1 MMWVR
6 CNMNRT
12 LIALALG
19 IITALGLTGC
29 GVQQQAVT
37 HDEIMSQ
44 LPDKTKA
51 SLERSNAPK
60 EIDKEFRKRFEATQ
74 KTAHNIVQQDGDT
87 ITVKH
92 QLGTTVM
99 PKEHKRIVVIR
110 AEDPMIA
117 LDEPFIAASYNDKSY
132 LYKDLVA
139 RNVQHISI
147 NDETKSINYEQVQA
161 LKPDLIIM
169 RDSYGQGAYDALS
182 KIAPTITVNVNKEEV
197 ALLSIAYALGVPEKG
212 EMRLKAYYDHAKQIR
227 IALADR
233 MNSETTAV
241 LRILNKEI
249 RLYSYL
255 RSDMT
260 SFMAELLNIKP
271 ADMVL
276 ESELNASNHAI
287 SLERLPDL
295 DAGYLVVTAGYGS
308 TSSNNSNI
316 AMERLTNMEK
326 DDLWKNLTA
335 VKEKHVL
342 LVDSSLWLAHGII
355 AKELAMDDLYN
366 AWGK

>member
-1 MMWVR
+1 MMKQ
-6 CNMNRT
+6 N
-12 LIALALG
+12 
-19 IITALGLTGC
+19 
-29 GVQQQAVT
+29 
-37 HDEIMSQ
+37 
-44 LPDKTKA
+44 P
-51 SLERSNAPK
+51 
-60 EIDKEFRKRFEATQ
+60 
-74 KTAHNIVQQDGDT
+74 
-87 ITVKH
+87 
-92 QLGTTVM
+92 
-99 PKEHKRIVVIR
+99 
-110 AEDPMIA
+110 
-117 LDEPFIAASYNDKSY
+117 
-132 LYKDLVA
+132 
-139 RNVQHISI
+139 
-147 NDETKSINYEQVQA
+147 INYEQVQA

-197 ALLSIAYALGVPEKG
+197 DLLSAYALGVPEKG

-287 SLERLPDL
+287 SLE
-295 DAGYLVVTAGYGS
+295 
-308 TSSNNSNI
+308 
-316 AMERLTNMEK
+316 
-326 DDLWKNLTA
+326 
-335 VKEKHVL
+335 
-342 LVDSSLWLAHGII
+342 
-355 AKELAMDDLYN
+355 
-366 AWGK
+366 